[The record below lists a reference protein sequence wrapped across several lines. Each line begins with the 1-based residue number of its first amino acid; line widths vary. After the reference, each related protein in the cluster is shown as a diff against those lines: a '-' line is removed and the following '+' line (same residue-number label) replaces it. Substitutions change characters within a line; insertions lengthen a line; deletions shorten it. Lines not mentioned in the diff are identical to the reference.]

1 MALPNVTSAIISA
14 IFYTLTLSAMSI
26 VLYYA
31 DLKTARCYI
40 DKVLTCCMKI
50 YLRVFNAPC

>member
-1 MALPNVTSAIISA
+1 VALPNVTSAIISA

-50 YLRVFNAPC
+50 YLRVF